1 MQFDV
6 SSYETSPEIYAL
18 EEKVK
23 SESYATKSVL
33 EANTRS
39 LVKNKLN
46 FQMDE
51 WNFHLLLLVDEY
63 TIPSLHYSLILYILS

>member
-23 SESYATKSVL
+23 SESYATKWAV
-33 EANTRS
+33 
-39 LVKNKLN
+39 VCK
-46 FQMDE
+46 
-51 WNFHLLLLVDEY
+51 Y
-63 TIPSLHYSLILYILS
+63 

>member
-23 SESYATKSVL
+23 SELYATKRAV
-33 EANTRS
+33 
-39 LVKNKLN
+39 VCK
-46 FQMDE
+46 
-51 WNFHLLLLVDEY
+51 Y
-63 TIPSLHYSLILYILS
+63 